1 MANRATSLLAPL
13 AALALLVGC
22 SGTAPSG
29 PLKPSQL
36 AEASQ
41 LPIASPSAGAG
52 LPSGDTT
59 LIAGCFLTPAEV
71 EAATG
76 NALTSPPEASFGP
89 KGDASCQYY
98 LAGEPMVGA
107 FGCHCL
113 STNGPFD
120 LQGQGTAWL
129 DNLPSGGESVPGVG
143 DGAYV
148 FNGSTASDFWAVKGQ
163 TGIHISIAQQSLSV
177 EQFTV
182 LAEAGF
188 THIAAGA

>member
-1 MANRATSLLAPL
+1 VISKAHRWLATL
-13 AALALLVGC
+13 AAVTVLVGC
-22 SGTAPSG
+22 SGAAPSG

-36 AEASQ
+36 VEASDS
-41 LPIASPSAGAG
+41 PTASASPEAG

-59 LIAGCFLTPAEV
+59 LTAGCFLTPAEV

-76 NALTSPPEASFGP
+76 HPLTSPPEASFGP

-129 DNLPSGGESVPGVG
+129 DPLQGGETVPGVG

-148 FNGSTASDFWAVKGQ
+148 LNGSTASDFWAVKGQ
-163 TGIHISIAQQSLSV
+163 TGIHISIAQQSLTV

-182 LAEAGF
+182 LANAAF
-188 THIAAGA
+188 DHIAGGA

>member
-1 MANRATSLLAPL
+1 MCQTREGDVIKRAPRLLAPM
-13 AALALLVGC
+13 AVVALLVGC
-22 SGTAPSG
+22 SGAAPSG

-36 AEASQ
+36 VEASH
-41 LPIASPSAGAG
+41 SPSASRSM
-52 LPSGDTT
+52 LT
-59 LIAGCFLTPAEV
+59 AGCFLTLAEV

-76 NALTSPPEASFGP
+76 HALTSPPEASFGP

-120 LQGQGTAWL
+120 LEGQGTAWL
-129 DNLPSGGESVPGVG
+129 DNLPSGGESVSGVG
-143 DGAYV
+143 DRAYV
-148 FNGSTASDFWAVKGQ
+148 LNGSTASDFWAVKGQ
-163 TGIHISIAQQSLSV
+163 TGIHISIAQQSLTV

-182 LAEAGF
+182 LANAAF
-188 THIAAGA
+188 DHIAAST